1 MWEPM
6 WETVGTAVGNVGT
19 DRKKRVS
26 HEIFAFIHRGF
37 YVNAGFSSLR
47 RAESVYEGP
56 KIALQRHLVHNFSH
70 TATMAD
76 PRAFLNFECASNF

>member
-1 MWEPM
+1 M

-37 YVNAGFSSLR
+37 YVNA
-47 RAESVYEGP
+47 
-56 KIALQRHLVHNFSH
+56 
-70 TATMAD
+70 
-76 PRAFLNFECASNF
+76 AFLISENVERDENARDYLLKRE